1 MKGGGVRLTN
11 EMTIE
16 IEGQD
21 ARLRGRDDVD
31 RLRHLSGKSE
41 LLKREELTAERIEQI
56 VQDARNGGLRFLPLA
71 PRSGRRASAKR

>member
-21 ARLRGRDDVD
+21 KPALI
-31 RLRHLSGKSE
+31 
-41 LLKREELTAERIEQI
+41 AESI
-56 VQDARNGGLRFLPLA
+56 VRRYLA
-71 PRSGRRASAKR
+71 EGTR